1 MGSISTFHLAVA
13 GAGIL
18 FSSSTSSCKSSLGTP
33 NRVQSKVLSPME
45 PALYHVESYIL
56 PPSALLLLFGL
67 IKRSIA
73 TISQRTQSSIITRHR
88 PFSTLESVRT
98 CGQ

>member
-33 NRVQSKVLSPME
+33 DRVQSKVLSPME
-45 PALYHVESYIL
+45 PALYHV
-56 PPSALLLLFGL
+56 
-67 IKRSIA
+67 
-73 TISQRTQSSIITRHR
+73 
-88 PFSTLESVRT
+88 
-98 CGQ
+98 